1 GWLFPEHLMIAF
13 IVYIASSFVFS
24 AHIRFVLLRSDK

>member
-1 GWLFPEHLMIAF
+1 AF
-13 IVYIASSFVFS
+13 MVYIASSFVFS

>member
-1 GWLFPEHLMIAF
+1 F